1 MFLFCRIKHLLK
13 DQNSN
18 EENQQP
24 VSTLAPVNELKPL
37 DSSEGGTVSLGKYKL
52 ELEQRVNMK

>member
-1 MFLFCRIKHLLK
+1 MLK